1 MNSRDLTRIAKH
13 LASGSIGVG
22 RGRPRQTE
30 LCRAVSTAYYALFHA
45 LALCCADSLVGATPS
60 GRSQRAWR
68 QAYRA
73 LEHGLA
79 KNRCSSGSLG
89 RFPPEI
95 QDFGRLFV
103 TMQRERHI
111 ADYDPDAAF
120 SRGDVLSLIDE
131 TENVIIR
138 FEEADGRDR
147 RAFAVFVLFRL
158 RPD

>member
-1 MNSRDLTRIAKH
+1 M
-13 LASGSIGVG
+13 
-22 RGRPRQTE
+22 
-30 LCRAVSTAYYALFHA
+30 
-45 LALCCADSLVGATPS
+45 
-60 GRSQRAWR
+60 
-68 QAYRA
+68 
-73 LEHGLA
+73 EHGLA